1 MTRIA
6 PLPRSKFG
14 PSARLTDLVVR
25 RLVGRHLDGVGIA
38 ARVPA
43 ILRASG
49 GMERAFMGR
58 RAVSHR
64 MLELVS
70 VRAAMEI
77 GCSFCL
83 DMGSYLAQE
92 KSGATEDEIRGLSDH
107 AGSGVFTP
115 GEVAAFD
122 LAVAMSATP
131 PTVDD
136 ELWAR
141 LSEHWSDEQLV
152 ELTAMIG
159 WENSRA
165 RLANALGIQ
174 SHGLTAGGACAV
186 ATVHAT
192 TTTPTSS
199 VAAAPPALR

>member
-1 MTRIA
+1 MTRIT

-14 PSARLTDLVVR
+14 PSARLSDLVIR
-25 RLVGRHLDGVGIA
+25 RMVGRSIDGIGIA
-38 ARVPA
+38 AHAPA

-58 RAVSHR
+58 RKVSHR
-64 MLELVS
+64 VLELVS

-77 GCSFCL
+77 GCTFCL
-83 DMGSYLAQE
+83 DMGSYLAQ
-92 KSGATEDEIRGLSDH
+92 KNSDVTEAELTGLTDH
-107 AGSGVFTP
+107 AGCGLFTP
-115 GEVAAFD
+115 AEVAAFD

-136 ELWAR
+136 ALWSR
-141 LSEHWSDEQLV
+141 LSEHYGDAELV
-152 ELTAMIG
+152 ELTSMIG

-165 RLANALGIQ
+165 RMAHALGIE

-186 ATVHAT
+186 ATPRTQAT
-192 TTTPTSS
+192 
-199 VAAAPPALR
+199 VNAGG

>member
-6 PLPRSKFG
+6 PLPRSKYG
-14 PSARLTDLVVR
+14 PSARISDRVLR
-25 RLVGRHLDGVGIA
+25 RMVGQSIDGIGIA

-43 ILRASG
+43 LLRASG
-49 GMERAFMGR
+49 AMERMFMGR

-64 MLELVS
+64 TLELVA

-77 GCSFCL
+77 GCAFCL

-92 KSGATEDEIRGLSDH
+92 KSGVTAAEIRGLSNH
-107 AGSGVFTP
+107 ADCGLFSAA
-115 GEVAAFD
+115 EVAAFD
-122 LAVAMSATP
+122 LAVAMSSTP

-136 ELWAR
+136 ALWAR
-141 LSEHWSDEQLV
+141 LAEHWTDTQLV
-152 ELTAMIG
+152 ELTALIG

-165 RLANALGIQ
+165 RMAHAFGIE

-186 ATVHAT
+186 ATSRGAEQRVKA
-192 TTTPTSS
+192 
-199 VAAAPPALR
+199 

>member
-14 PSARLTDLVVR
+14 PSARFTDVVIR
-25 RLVGRHLDGVGIA
+25 RMVGRSVDGIGIA

-43 ILRASG
+43 LLRASG

-92 KSGATEDEIRGLSDH
+92 KSGVSEAELAGLSDH
-107 AGSGVFTP
+107 AGSGLYDAA
-115 GEVAAFD
+115 EVAAFD

-136 ELWAR
+136 ALWAR
-141 LSEHWSDEQLV
+141 LSEHYDEAQLF

-165 RLANALGIQ
+165 RIAHALGIE
-174 SHGLTAGGACAV
+174 SHGLTAGRGCAV
-186 ATVHAT
+186 P
-192 TTTPTSS
+192 TPRPQTP
-199 VAAAPPALR
+199 VGTAG